1 MTILTT
7 EGDGVIGKRIIY
19 MARKVDG
26 PHLVRK
32 SGSHRGL
39 LGKLYDAEAYVDL
52 PIEKAN

>member
-1 MTILTT
+1 MTILTA
-7 EGDGVIGKRIIY
+7 EGDGIIGKRIIY
-19 MARKVDG
+19 VARKVDG
-26 PHLVRK
+26 PHPVRK

>member
-1 MTILTT
+1 MTILTA
-7 EGDGVIGKRIIY
+7 EGDGIIGKRIIY
-19 MARKVDG
+19 VARKVDG

-32 SGSHRGL
+32 SGTHRGL